1 MARNKKRVRINKKKA
16 HRKVVVK
23 RQTPDQ
29 KAKENDMM
37 KILLSRPMMGPA
49 PAQQNQQNDKLVEKL
64 EAATRKE
71 NELRRQNDNLESAL
85 TRRRQDIEV
94 QRDRRE
100 DIHNRENLIAEN
112 QRREQQQEEYE
123 RRRDELQRVQN
134 QYDLNTAEG
143 RARAEIDDI
152 VEETRR
158 LRRELN
164 EAETEQKKNRLYQ
177 AIQPLR
183 EEKERLEAQKAIVD
197 GVFQS
202 NDWINSKDAY
212 TQAAREKYLSEISL
226 EQAKLIANKK
236 RQAMLNEADKEALQ
250 LAENALD
257 APQPRQAKTLSGLPK
272 TYNGKP
278 VFEKEAGKIKL
289 FPEESKRNQYKRE
302 LADENTHLSN
312 SQLELASV
320 KARSDNT
327 QKELLDLKM
336 KQVELDNMIEEIK
349 ATKKY
354 MESQSYTKRMTLLE
368 EQRQKVA
375 KRQVQI
381 DVGKAQNEQLRKMKD
396 IEIRAD
402 IASHYSKDEDD
413 TEQAMT
419 AIKALGEEIERRGQE
434 LIAAAQA
441 ESQLNAA
448 HEEMTSTFNSLLNK
462 YGEAGQD
469 RENAKRNLFIILADK
484 SNKES
489 PTDLQNY
496 SYDDTIKATQ
506 FMRMLS
512 DVENVL
518 TNEDVYKEFK
528 DSYEFK
534 AFKWE

>member
-1 MARNKKRVRINKKKA
+1 MARNKKRLRIKKKA
-16 HRKVVVK
+16 NRKVIVK
-23 RQTPDQ
+23 RQTPEQ

-37 KILLSRPMMGPA
+37 KILLSRPMMGPT
-49 PAQQNQQNDKLVEKL
+49 PAQQNQQNDKLMEKL
-64 EAATRKE
+64 EAANRKE
-71 NELRRQNDNLESAL
+71 TELRRQNDNLESAL

-112 QRREQQQEEYE
+112 ERRERQQEEHE
-123 RRRDELQRVQN
+123 RHVEQLQRVQN
-134 QYDLNTAEG
+134 QFDITTEAGQAHAQEMELNNQI
-143 RARAEIDDI
+143 RQLRRDIDD
-152 VEETRR
+152 
-158 LRRELN
+158 
-164 EAETEQKKNRLYQ
+164 AQTEQRRNSMFQ
-177 AIQPLR
+177 ALQPLR

-202 NDWINSKDAY
+202 EDWIHSKEAY
-212 TQAAREKYLSEISL
+212 TQAAKEKYLSEISL
-226 EQAKLIANKK
+226 EQAKMIADK
-236 RQAMLNEADKEALQ
+236 RRQVMRNDADKEALI
-250 LAENALD
+250 LAENDLD
-257 APQPRQAKTLSGLPK
+257 APQPRQVFNRDGRPRLF
-272 TYNGKP
+272 NGKP
-278 VFEKEAGKIKL
+278 VYERESGKIKL
-289 FPEESKRNQYKRE
+289 FPEESKRNLFKRE
-302 LADENTHLSN
+302 LADVNNHLSA

-336 KQVELDNMIEEIK
+336 KQVELDNMKEEIK
-349 ATKKY
+349 ATKKF
-354 MESQSYTKRMTLLE
+354 MESESYKKRMTLLE

-375 KRQVQI
+375 RRQAQI

-402 IASHYSKDEDD
+402 IASQYSKNEED

-419 AIKALGEEIERRGQE
+419 AIKALGDEIERRGQE

-441 ESQLNAA
+441 ETQLNAA
-448 HEEMTSTFNSLLNK
+448 REEMTSTFNSLLNK
-462 YGEAGQD
+462 YGEAGQA
-469 RENAKRNLFIILADK
+469 RENAKQNLFNILADK

-496 SYDDTIKATQ
+496 SYEDTMKATQ

-518 TNEDVYKEFK
+518 IDEDVYK
-528 DSYEFK
+528 
-534 AFKWE
+534 

>member
-100 DIHNRENLIAEN
+100 DIHNRENLIEEN
-112 QRREQQQEEYE
+112 ERRERQQEEHE
-123 RRRDELQRVQN
+123 RHVEQLQRVQN
-134 QYDLNTAEG
+134 QFDVTTEAGQAHAQEVELNNQI
-143 RARAEIDDI
+143 RQ
-152 VEETRR
+152 
-158 LRRELN
+158 LRRNIED
-164 EAETEQKKNRLYQ
+164 AQTEQRRNTMYQ

-183 EEKERLEAQKAIVD
+183 EERDRLEAQKAIVD

-202 NDWINSKDAY
+202 NDWINSKEAY

-257 APQPRQAKTLSGLPK
+257 APQPRQAKTLTGLPK

-302 LADENTHLSN
+302 LADVNTLLSN

-327 QKELLDLKM
+327 QKELLDLKT

-375 KRQVQI
+375 KRQAQI

-402 IASHYSKDEDD
+402 IASHYSKDEED

-434 LIAAAQA
+434 LIAATQV
-441 ESQLNAA
+441 ETQLNAA
-448 HEEMTSTFNSLLNK
+448 REEMTSTFNSLLDK
-462 YGEAGQD
+462 YGQAGQN
-469 RENAKRNLFIILADK
+469 REIAKRNLFNILADK

-496 SYDDTIKATQ
+496 SYEDTMKATQ

-512 DVENVL
+512 EVENVL
-518 TNEDVYKEFK
+518 TDEGVYNEFKDGYEYKEFK
-528 DSYEFK
+528 
-534 AFKWE
+534 W